1 MNKGPKY
8 TCFVYFL
15 CFSFLLLV
23 SGFPRAIAEAKGRG
37 FPIGEMISS
46 GEVKFEAREN
56 AWKRVEPSHFPI
68 FQGVRIKTENG
79 HALIVL
85 TNEGQVEVGQNSLFS
100 FQADKQFHLFQGR
113 VSFRIPS
120 RTNLV
125 FRVGNLSIMRPLPME
140 SANSR
145 VITPRSPETVG
156 SVSLHSN
163 GAVTVKSIR
172 GPLSVQN
179 QESVVLAALSASE
192 SVTIPSSAAFGN
204 QGQMVAVIGDPA
216 ADVYPTGKAL
226 TEEFLG
232 LSKTTWMLIALAGVA
247 AAGGGIALAVSG
259 GEDDEDIIPFTPV
272 CP

>member
-1 MNKGPKY
+1 MNKGAKY
-8 TCFVYFL
+8 ECFVYFL

-23 SGFPRAIAEAKGRG
+23 SGFPRAVAEAKGKG

-46 GEVKFEAREN
+46 GEVKFQAREN
-56 AWKRVEPSHFPI
+56 VWKRVEPSHFPI
-68 FQGVRIKTENG
+68 FQGVRIKTEKG

-100 FQADKQFHLFQGR
+100 FQPDKQFHLFQGR

-120 RTNLV
+120 SANLV

-140 SANSR
+140 SASGR
-145 VITPRSPETVG
+145 VVTPRSPETVG
-156 SVSLHSN
+156 SVSLHPN
-163 GAVTVKSIR
+163 GAVTVKSLR

-192 SVTIPSSAAFGN
+192 SVTIPSTPALGN
-204 QGQMVAVIGDPA
+204 RGQMVAQVGENGD
-216 ADVYPTGKAL
+216 YPTGTAL
-226 TEEFLG
+226 TEELLG
-232 LSKTTWMLIALAGVA
+232 LSNTTWMLIALAGVA
-247 AAGGGIALAVSG
+247 AAGGGIALAVSRG
-259 GEDDEDIIPFTPV
+259 GEDETIIPFLPV